1 MRKVSPSLER
11 HIVNWTLPRE
21 LYPPTSRCF
30 QLWQTRYTRHRI
42 FSEHCFRGGG
52 GEGAVERAISIFLLE
67 TPPILLF
74 FPISTSP
81 LLSFILY
88 TFPRLSSD
96 FHAVFHRVF
105 RFSSR
110 PFEWA
115 ERLKWFFEANL
126 SHRIR
131 IILECYSRC
140 ERSIWNEILSRSW
153 RSWILERCIIDT
165 YLFIE
170 MDDRKGDFF
179 EIFVYSREVGK
190 VSKESFYIYLKVVG
204 KIFDIVFLILCNERR
219 NYRWRLLINL

>member
-67 TPPILLF
+67 TLSSSFFLFPP
-74 FPISTSP
+74 PP
-81 LLSFILY
+81 PLY

-96 FHAVFHRVF
+96 FHVVFHRVF
-105 RFSSR
+105 RFTRHSSR

-131 IILECYSRC
+131 IRILECYSRC

-153 RSWILERCIIDT
+153 PSWILERCIIDT

-170 MDDRKGDFF
+170 MDDRKKDFF
-179 EIFVYSREVGK
+179 EMYSREVGK
-190 VSKESFYIYLKVVG
+190 VSKELFYIYLKVVW
-204 KIFDIVFLILCNERR
+204 KIFDIRVSLILRNKRR
-219 NYRWRLLINL
+219 NY